1 MVASDKG
8 YVSPARYLEN
18 ESGAELRSEYWDGE
32 VVAMAGGSPVHNR
45 IVRNLIRRLGNLLEG
60 SHCEPFTSETRVH
73 IPRCNSCFY
82 PDASVVCGTIETTDE
97 ATETILNP
105 IAIFEVLS
113 PATEAAERG
122 RKFACYRSLSSLECY
137 VLIEQETP
145 AVDLFLRQPDGTWL
159 LLAQTGIENVL
170 PLTAIGITLTFSE
183 LYKGITWIEA
193 EE

>member
-1 MVASDKG
+1 MVTSGKV
-8 YVSPARYLEN
+8 YVTPTQYLQN

-45 IVRNLIRRLGNLLEG
+45 IVRNLTRRLGNQLDG

-73 IPRCNSCFY
+73 IPHCNSYFY
-82 PDASVVCGTIETTDE
+82 PDASVVCGAVQTTDE

-105 IAIFEVLS
+105 IVIFEVLS
-113 PATEAAERG
+113 PTTEATDRG
-122 RKFACYRSLSSLECY
+122 RKFACYRSLPSLECY

-145 AVDLFLRQPDGTWL
+145 AVDLFLRQTDGTWL
-159 LLAQTGIENVL
+159 LLAQTGLENFL

-183 LYKGITWIEA
+183 LYQGITWIEDG
-193 EE
+193 